1 MKERLIELLK
11 ESSEKVKQ
19 YIEKSDKTPTPYEI
33 YEMRANYLIENGV
46 IVPPVMLGQKMWE
59 VVSWDENVRECR
71 VSSLT
76 QKADGT
82 FKIRI
87 TNLKSKSV
95 YERVPQHIGD
105 IIFLTKE
112 EAEKKLKERKEDV

>member
-1 MKERLIELLK
+1 MKERLIELLD
-11 ESSEKVKQ
+11 ELLELGYSS
-19 YIEKSDKTPTPYEI
+19 PYV
-33 YEMRANYLIENGV
+33 ADHLLENGV
-46 IVPPVMLGQKMWE
+46 IVPPVMLGQKVWE

-82 FKIRI
+82 FKIRL

-112 EAEKKLKERKEDV
+112 EAEQKLKERDSK

>member
-1 MKERLIELLK
+1 MRDRLIELLK
-11 ESSEKVKQ
+11 KKYDHFCDQCGVNKDSRYTENLA
-19 YIEKSDKTPTPYEI
+19 D
-33 YEMRANYLIENGV
+33 YLLVNGV
-46 IVPPVMLGQKMWE
+46 IVPPVMLGQKVWE

-82 FKIRI
+82 FKIRL

-112 EAEKKLKERKEDV
+112 EAEQTLKGGVQE